1 MATIGD
7 TLTVPSTTIT
17 VGTDTIYPTSVQMEF
32 ASESEVAAHMQDN
45 KRQAYLTSHTRT
57 VTIEWVAPEAPSLK
71 PGDTATVTITAGA
84 STLINALSMRVKS
97 LSLAG
102 RARELWRGT
111 LVLEL
116 MDETLS
122 T

>member
-17 VGTDTIYPTSVQMEF
+17 VGTDTIYPTSVQMEL

-57 VTIEWVAPEAPSLK
+57 VTIEWVAPDAPSHK
-71 PGDTATVTITAGA
+71 PGDTVAVTITVGGTAIISG
-84 STLINALSMRVKS
+84 LSMRVKS

-102 RARELWRGT
+102 RARELWKGT

-122 T
+122 A